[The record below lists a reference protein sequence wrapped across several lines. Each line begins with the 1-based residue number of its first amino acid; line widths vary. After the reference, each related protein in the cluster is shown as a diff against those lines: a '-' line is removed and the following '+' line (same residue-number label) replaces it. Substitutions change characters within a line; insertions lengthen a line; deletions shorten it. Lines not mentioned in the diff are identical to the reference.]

1 MIPSSFIDKNRHR
14 TWTAFSIALCSLLA
28 LMVLPAYDALQRSR
42 EIYEQIRA
50 MQSEQE
56 RSHRRL
62 DEISHNLYLT
72 SILIREFLLDNAPG
86 NARDYASRFQRLRSE
101 VDASIADL
109 EASPDP
115 RNASAVQKLRGI
127 TAAYWRSI
135 EPIFAWTPAD
145 RDRHATYFLREEQ
158 RPHRESIV
166 AIADEIR
173 AVNDSFYKKQYE
185 TVNESERGFRD
196 NVKRVMTFTLLAGV
210 IIAAA
215 SVIRISWL
223 ERRFVEQHEQA
234 QRTGEEMR
242 NLSIQLRHAQ
252 EEERK
257 VISRELHDEVG
268 QKLTALRMELGSLE
282 RLHRAATPEFDERL
296 ADTKRLAE
304 QSLRTIRD
312 LAAGLRP
319 SVLDDLGIGPALQ
332 RQAREFGKH
341 TGIPVTVEVEG
352 DLDHLPEQHKVY
364 LYRIVQESLTN
375 CAKHARARKIAV
387 SVSGQAALV
396 TVRVEDDGIGFHPE
410 SAAHSGTGLL
420 GIEERVRELGGSV
433 VIRSQPGRGTR
444 IAVTLPLPGAGLPK

>member
-1 MIPSSFIDKNRHR
+1 
-14 TWTAFSIALCSLLA
+14 
-28 LMVLPAYDALQRSR
+28 
-42 EIYEQIRA
+42 
-50 MQSEQE
+50 
-56 RSHRRL
+56 
-62 DEISHNLYLT
+62 
-72 SILIREFLLDNAPG
+72 
-86 NARDYASRFQRLRSE
+86 
-101 VDASIADL
+101 VDGSIADL

-115 RNASAVQKLRGI
+115 RNAAAVEKLRSI

-145 RDRHATYFLREEQ
+145 RARHGTYFLREEQ

-166 AIADEIR
+166 AITDEIR
-173 AVNDSFYKKQYE
+173 AVNEAFYKKQYE
-185 TVNESERGFRD
+185 MVNESEQGFRD
-196 NVKRVMTFTLLAGV
+196 NVKRVMGLTLLAGI

-257 VISRELHDEVG
+257 AISRELHDEVG
-268 QKLTALRMELGSLE
+268 QKLTALRMELGTLE
-282 RLHRAATPEFDERL
+282 RLRHAASPEFDERL
-296 ADTKRLAE
+296 SDTKQLAE

-352 DLDHLPEQHKVY
+352 DFDHLPEQHKVY

-375 CAKHARARKIAV
+375 CAKHARARTIAV
-387 SVSGQAALV
+387 AVTGQPALV
-396 TVRVEDDGIGFHPE
+396 TVRVEDDGVGFDPDSVTHT
-410 SAAHSGTGLL
+410 GTGLL

-433 VIRSQPGRGTR
+433 AIRSKPGRGTR
-444 IAVTLPLPGAGLPK
+444 INVTLPLPQA